1 MRTYFTSQALLVLIA
16 GMLLVAGAA
25 TASAQTVSKKYQVE
39 TLASRIQQLSKDYD
53 VNIGYRAEQCNF
65 EVSAMQL
72 VNARIDEA
80 LEKSLRG
87 TSFGYKKGSNGYIV
101 AKNETPVTQQPKSAN
116 GHLKGRIVE
125 MGSSEP
131 LPGATIRINGTD
143 KGAMSDLDGYYT
155 INNLPAGDYTAE
167 VTYIGYE
174 TQQLTIHIQPNRTV
188 TRDIVLTMDSKQLT
202 EVVVTGI
209 RRERGSVPH
218 TTLSQISQEI
228 KGLSVVASG
237 ISSEQISKSADRNAA
252 QAVARV
258 SGVSIVDNKFV
269 VVRGLNQRYN
279 LTYLNDNV
287 APATEV
293 YDRSFA
299 LDLIPSRVID
309 KIIVLKSSAPE
320 YQADATGGIVKVYTK
335 EAQLVKHFD
344 IDVQLGYRS
353 GSTFKDMLTHRGGKW
368 DLLGFDNTMRRLPA
382 ALPTYGSTARANLT
396 QKEYVEALSPVLW
409 HNKAAAKPNM
419 QVTANYYD
427 AFKLGGYYLSSLTS
441 FSYKHD
447 EEVRNI
453 YQQQGYVVY
462 SELAGYPVGDESN
475 DKVSHNLQ
483 GIQTS
488 QMNLLQ
494 NFTFN
499 LDENNRISFKNFL
512 LQSGTSSNTQ
522 RVSAGTHDYFY
533 KQHFDQGNGTPLIY
547 MIGYQ
552 TLNDVLNYRQRFLYA
567 GNLGGDHSF
576 GGEKHKLKY
585 NFGYSYTNQETPD
598 QRTIRYDSPLYIKK
612 GKEHLLDGTMWA
624 ATVRHP
630 QPWSY
635 DSDVTSILFG
645 SISRIWMQNTD
656 DLYNFSADYKFK
668 PIKQLGLAVG
678 TFQQFK
684 RRNFYRRVYT
694 INEGDLT
701 GTKEDYWQPV
711 GTKSWVDPEVVRFNR
726 AEIHKVWSS
735 EYLRDDMSGLKVY
748 DRTAGSDAYVGTEQ
762 NNAGYVS
769 FQFTPWSGKLEIHG
783 GVRAEYNR
791 QRIGAAV
798 PPDIWHNP
806 TGINIPIMVDYG
818 KLDWFPSLNVSVK
831 PSEAF
836 VFRGGYAKT
845 INRPEFRETSP
856 FEEINYENGIMVYGN
871 PGLRPSLAHNYDLRL
886 EFYPRVKEK
895 TGENISLGAF
905 HKTLDSPIERLNR
918 SSRYYNYYASNS
930 LSYEN
935 AEKATITGLELEI
948 NKKLDFIPVAFF
960 NKLSV
965 SGNVSLIKSRVTKD
979 SIHVG
984 GATYIDVDRRLQG
997 QAPYLVNAGLY
1008 YDNPGSGTKAG
1019 LVYNVVGERIYAAA
1033 LGYTKPS
1040 DQTQHIRGSGIR
1052 GSLIE
1057 LPRHTLDLS
1066 ITQRIGKGLQA
1077 KVAIQNLL
1085 NKPVEI
1091 VEDFNFTYKYE
1102 PFRGLKHKEYTSEDP
1117 KERFREEGDN
1127 ISSRYNPGVY
1137 VSASVSYSF

>member
-1 MRTYFTSQALLVLIA
+1 MRTFFTSRILSVVITYMLLIA
-16 GMLLVAGAA
+16 LP
-25 TASAQTVSKKYQVE
+25 TFASTQNVSKKYPVE

-72 VNARIDEA
+72 VNARIEEA
-80 LEKSLRG
+80 LDKSLRG
-87 TSFGYKKGSNGYIV
+87 TSFGYKKGSNGYII
-101 AKNETPVTQQPKSAN
+101 AKNETAIGQQPKVAN

-131 LPGATIRINGTD
+131 LPGATIRITGTD
-143 KGAMSDLDGYYT
+143 KGAMSDLDGYYK
-155 INNLPAGDYTAE
+155 INNLPAGQYTAE

-174 TQQLTIHIQPNRTV
+174 TQQTTIHIQPNRTA
-188 TRDIVLTMDSKQLT
+188 TYDIVLTMDSKQLT

-252 QAVARV
+252 QAAARV

-368 DLLGFDNTMRRLPA
+368 DMLGFDDGTRGLPA
-382 ALPTYGSTARANLT
+382 AVPAYGSTARANLT
-396 QKEYVEALSPVLW
+396 QREYVEAFSPVLW

-427 AFKLGGYYLSSLTS
+427 VFKLGGYYLSSLTS

-447 EEVRNI
+447 EEVRDI
-453 YQQQGYVVY
+453 YQQQGYSVY
-462 SELAGYPVGDESN
+462 SEETGMYSMDESN
-475 DKVSHNLQ
+475 DKISLTLQ
-483 GIQTS
+483 GTQTS
-488 QMNLLQ
+488 QLNLLQ

-499 LDENNRISFKNFL
+499 LDENNRFSFKNFL
-512 LQSGTSSNTQ
+512 LQSGTSSNSRRTNT
-522 RVSAGTHDYFY
+522 ATHEYLNKEHGKLYVASFY
-533 KQHFDQGNGTPLIY
+533 NE
-547 MIGYQ
+547 
-552 TLNDVLNYRQRFLYA
+552 LNDILNYRQRFLYA
-567 GNLGGDHSF
+567 GNLGGDHAF
-576 GGEKHKLKY
+576 GEEKHKLKY

-598 QRTIRYDSPLYIKK
+598 QRTVRYDSPYYNHFYY
-612 GKEHLLDGTMWA
+612 KENDNLLEDLMWT

-630 QPWSY
+630 QPWDY
-635 DSDVTSILFG
+635 ETDVKSVLFG

-668 PIKQLGLAVG
+668 PLKQLGFAIG

-684 RRNFYRRVYT
+684 RRRFYRRIFTV
-694 INEGDLT
+694 NEGDLT
-701 GTKEDYWQPV
+701 GTQDDYRQPV
-711 GTKSWVDPEVVRFNR
+711 GYKSWVDPEVVRFSR
-726 AEIHKVWSS
+726 TDIHNVWSGD
-735 EYLRDDMSGLKVY
+735 YLRDDESGLKVY
-748 DRTAGSDAYVGTEQ
+748 DRTGGADAYVGTEQ
-762 NNAGYVS
+762 NNAGYLS
-769 FQFTPWSGKLEIHG
+769 FQFTPWDGMLEVHG

-798 PPDIWHNP
+798 PPNIWSDP
-806 TGINIPIMVDYG
+806 TGINTPIMVDYG
-818 KLDWFPSLNVSVK
+818 KLDWFPSINVSVK
-831 PSEAF
+831 PVEAF

-856 FEEINYENGIMVYGN
+856 FEEINYESGVMIFGN
-871 PGLRPSLAHNYDLRL
+871 PRLRPSLAHNYDVRL

-905 HKTLDSPIERLNR
+905 YKILDSPIERMNT
-918 SSRYYNYYASNS
+918 SSRQESSYISNR
-930 LSYEN
+930 LSYDN
-935 AEKATITGLELEI
+935 ADKATIAGLELEM
-948 NKKLDFIPVAFF
+948 NKRLDFIPVGFF

-979 SIHVG
+979 SIRIEG
-984 GATYIDVDRRLQG
+984 GAYVNVDRRLQG
-997 QAPYLVNAGLY
+997 QAPYLANVGLY

-1033 LGYTKPS
+1033 IGFAKVSHQTKS
-1040 DQTQHIRGSGIR
+1040 IKGARYR

-1077 KVAIQNLL
+1077 KLAVQNLL
-1085 NKPVEI
+1085 NLPVEMA
-1091 VEDFNFTYKYE
+1091 EDFNFTYKYE
-1102 PFRGLKHKEYTSEDP
+1102 PFRNLKSTDYDMTGEPS
-1117 KERFREEGDN
+1117 ERFRQEGDN
-1127 ISSRYNPGVY
+1127 IASRYNPGVY